1 MLGNTVDSWGTVAKL
16 LHWSMALLL
25 LIQLVLGVLA
35 VAWPLSPAKLN
46 LFIWHKS
53 LGLALLLLVSIRLL
67 WRWSNPV
74 PGLPPTIPNWQR
86 QASWVS
92 HLLLYFCL
100 VALPLTGWVMSSASN
115 IPLKVFWLF
124 RLPDI
129 TAPDKAL
136 AQMMKGVHFGLV
148 VLFVLLLAVHILAAL
163 HHYFVRHDGVLER
176 MLPGRER

>member
-1 MLGNTVDSWGTVAKL
+1 MLRNTVDSWGAVAKL
-16 LHWSMALLL
+16 LHWFMALLL
-25 LIQLVLGVLA
+25 LMQLVLGVLA
-35 VAWPLSPAKLN
+35 VVWPLSPAKLN

-74 PGLPPTIPNWQR
+74 PGLPPAIPNWQR
-86 QASWVS
+86 QASRVS

-100 VALPLTGWVMSSASN
+100 IALPLTGWVMNSASN

-129 TAPDKAL
+129 TAPDKAM
-136 AQMMKGVHFGLV
+136 AQMMKDVHLGLV
-148 VLFVLLLAVHILAAL
+148 VLFVLLLAVHVLAAL
-163 HHYFVRHDGVLER
+163 HHHFVRRDEVLAR
-176 MLPGRER
+176 MLPGRYR